1 MLFELW
7 FSIAEIWLSVVIIVV
22 FLKCPLNCLCC
33 HPLFGFCVF
42 IKMVSPKAILVN
54 TSATYVEGF
63 TCPSCPSWS
72 FCLFVFL
79 SVFCVLAM
87 NALSVYFRLMSLIFF
102 WPYWNITLCRVQMIY
117 FFLNW
122 RTCNAFLDRSAIS
135 TPWPL
140 SLVVV
145 ILTGLVYLTP
155 NRTLPCCP
163 LSTEPALTIHCSPL
177 STELLKFFVAIYLQN
192 AGHFWSHLPRTIKYH
207 WPIFMVL
214 LFLYK

>member
-7 FSIAEIWLSVVIIVV
+7 FSIAEIWPSVVIIVV

-42 IKMVSPKAILVN
+42 IKMVSLKAILVD

-63 TCPSCPSWS
+63 TCPSWS

-122 RTCNAFLDRSAIS
+122 RTCNAFLDRFVIS

-140 SLVVV
+140 PQQFSCGDFDRS
-145 ILTGLVYLTP
+145 GLP
-155 NRTLPCCP
+155 D
-163 LSTEPALTIHCSPL
+163 S
-177 STELLKFFVAIYLQN
+177 KQN
-192 AGHFWSHLPRTIKYH
+192 ASLLSFIHRTGAYY
-207 WPIFMVL
+207 PL
-214 LFLYK
+214 